1 MNKVPQPIEC
11 ISPNDDWAYSSYE
24 EYEDS
29 ILRGLAK
36 AWYNAKYIPQ
46 NHQQYRTAILQPAI
60 EARIVELQNS
70 TCDVA
75 EQLAKHLGDQ
85 WAECY
90 FDGVGEGFD
99 IGVAIRAS
107 AKAFLKMK
115 NNLKESK

>member
-11 ISPNDDWAYSSYE
+11 ISTHDDWTYSSYE
-24 EYEDS
+24 ECEDS

-46 NHQQYRTAILQPAI
+46 NHQQYRAAILRPAI
-60 EARIVELQNS
+60 EARVAELQNS
-70 TCDVA
+70 THDLA
-75 EQLAKHLGDQ
+75 GQLAQHLGDQ
-85 WAECY
+85 WTECY